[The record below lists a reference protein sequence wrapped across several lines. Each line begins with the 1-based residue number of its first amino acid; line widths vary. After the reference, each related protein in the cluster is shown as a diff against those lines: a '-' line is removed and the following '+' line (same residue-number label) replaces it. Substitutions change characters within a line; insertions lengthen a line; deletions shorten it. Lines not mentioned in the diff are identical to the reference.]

1 MKKQLKTIL
10 LTAAWL
16 MTGHAATAQTIA
28 DTLVAD
34 TQLIA
39 NSQQP
44 TANSQQ
50 PYNPILTSKIHL
62 MVRPYGD
69 RVVLR
74 WVAED
79 YVSWLFLISDGVN
92 VLRQKQGS
100 MDIDTLAYALKPWTQ
115 EQFTKKYDINKDA
128 YAAAAVGVLYGEGR
142 KGEGQTEEKPGS
154 VGANMEL
161 NGEQDVSFGFAMLV
175 AEWRPDLAEAMAVG
189 LTDRTA
195 KRGERYD
202 YYIQPTQWDNGGKV
216 IFEPGVREG
225 VLNEAYKPQPYN
237 PEIQDSLVSPRR
249 VNLSWIDTEHSSF
262 EIERRPKGEKKWERV
277 NTRPYVSMVETDFD
291 GLTLF
296 SDSVDHNGLWEYR
309 VMGHDPFGELSEP
322 SPVYVANIYDIE
334 PPVAPQLKYIV
345 MEHPDT
351 ILNKKVIA
359 HIVWQNPEEQFD
371 DVDGYAIK
379 YFNEEMYGQQWV
391 VVSDQMIPVTD
402 TLYSMDVT
410 HLKTG
415 MLCLTVYDKAGNE
428 ASSLAQLIRITDYKA
443 PEPPDSLEC
452 QVMPDGFAILTWEP
466 KPYDTDIAYYDVA
479 FANDLTHEFIKLNDE
494 GIYERG
500 FVDSL
505 SLDVNQKYVYYRVR
519 AIDNSGNVG
528 AWSNYIRV
536 LRPHVT
542 PPSEPHL
549 RASSQDEL
557 KGIHMEWVVG
567 TDADMNYHML
577 YRRLG
582 DEGEWQA
589 IGRYDADSIM
599 QVGNYTITVDD
610 NPPYDRQQRYF
621 YYMESFNSSP
631 YTSSSLAVSWLHKGP
646 KVYQVKIDLAGDYMK
661 NDDQVKL
668 AWSIEKLPFEA
679 PYYYCVYR
687 KRAGE
692 KGFVYQMSVQPEEQ
706 TYVDAQLEEGEEAEY
721 YIMIQWQDG
730 RQSTTS
736 QTVKV
741 KKTKN

>member
-1 MKKQLKTIL
+1 MAALL
-10 LTAAWL
+10 LT
-16 MTGHAATAQTIA
+16 GSAATAQTAA
-28 DTLVAD
+28 DTTAVD
-34 TQLIA
+34 TTSAGGAAKAAA
-39 NSQQP
+39 N
-44 TANSQQ
+44 Q
-50 PYNPILTSKIHL
+50 PYYPILTSKIHL

-79 YVSWLFLISDGVN
+79 YVSWLFLIHDGVN
-92 VLRQKQGS
+92 VLRQKEGS
-100 MDIDTLAYALKPWTQ
+100 PDIDTLAYALKPWTQ
-115 EQFTKKYDINKDA
+115 EQFTQKYDIQKDSK
-128 YAAAAVGVLYGEGR
+128 AAVAVGVLYGEGR

-161 NGEQDVSFGFAMLV
+161 NGEQDISFGFAMMV
-175 AEWRPDLAEAMAVG
+175 AEWRLDLAEAMAVG
-189 LTDRTA
+189 FVDRTA

-225 VLNEAYKPQPYN
+225 VLNEPYKPEPYN
-237 PEIQDSLVSPRR
+237 PELQDSLVSPRR
-249 VNLSWIDTEHSSF
+249 VNLFWIDTEHSSF

-277 NTRPYVSMVETDFD
+277 NTRPYVTMVETDFE

-296 SDSVDHNGLWEYR
+296 SDSVNHNGLWEYR

-322 SPVYVANIYDIE
+322 SPVHVANIYDIE
-334 PPVAPQLKYIV
+334 PPVPPQLKYIV

-359 HIVWQNPEEQFD
+359 HIVWENPDLKTQFD
-371 DVDGYAIK
+371 DVEGYAIK
-379 YFNEEMYGQQWV
+379 YFNENMYGQQWM
-391 VVSDQMIPVTD
+391 VVSDKLIPVTD
-402 TLYSMDVT
+402 TVYTMDVT

-415 MLCLTVYDKAGNE
+415 MLCVAAYDKSGNE

-452 QVMPDGFAILTWEP
+452 EVMSDGYVILTWEP
-466 KPYDTDIAYYDVA
+466 KPYDDDIDYYDLA
-479 FANDLTHEFIKLNDE
+479 FANDLTHEFLKLNEE
-494 GIYERG
+494 GIHERG
-500 FVDSL
+500 YIDSL
-505 SLDVNQKYVYYRVR
+505 ALDVNQKYVYYRVR
-519 AIDNSGNVG
+519 AVDFSGNVG
-528 AWSNYIRV
+528 EWSDYIRV

-549 RASSQDEL
+549 TQSSQDEL
-557 KGIHMEWVVG
+557 KGIHMEWTVG
-567 TDADMNYHML
+567 TDADMDYHVL

-582 DEGEWQA
+582 DEGEWET
-589 IGRYDADSIM
+589 IGRYDADSLI
-599 QVGNYTITVDD
+599 QVGNYTITIDD
-610 NPPYDRQQRYF
+610 NPPYDRKKRYF
-621 YYMESFNSSP
+621 YYMKSFNSSP
-631 YTSSSLAVSWLHKGP
+631 YTSSSLAVSWLHRGP

-661 NDDQVKL
+661 ADEQVKL
-668 AWSIEKLPFEA
+668 AWNVEKMPFDA

-692 KGFVYQMSVQPEEQ
+692 NSFVYQMSVQPEEM
-706 TYVDAQLEEGEEAEY
+706 TYIDAQLEEGEEAEY
-721 YIMIQWQDG
+721 YVMIQWQDG
-730 RQSTTS
+730 RQSTAS